1 MIQNLELISI
11 LKPVLQNT
19 AMLYQRFHLHVKFIV
34 KVRNMSHQVKFL
46 VTLGSKTFNTLR
58 PSFQRGCGTTLPR
71 VSGPTTI
78 HADESFPSSGTAS
91 RGRLCWPWA
100 VSLQGARLLSGN
112 LLGSPVGQGVKAT

>member
-1 MIQNLELISI
+1 
-11 LKPVLQNT
+11 
-19 AMLYQRFHLHVKFIV
+19 MLYQRLHLYAKFIV

-58 PSFQRGCGTTLPR
+58 LSFQRGCGTPLPR
-71 VSGPTTI
+71 VSGPPVTI

-112 LLGSPVGQGVKAT
+112 LLGSPEGQGVKAT